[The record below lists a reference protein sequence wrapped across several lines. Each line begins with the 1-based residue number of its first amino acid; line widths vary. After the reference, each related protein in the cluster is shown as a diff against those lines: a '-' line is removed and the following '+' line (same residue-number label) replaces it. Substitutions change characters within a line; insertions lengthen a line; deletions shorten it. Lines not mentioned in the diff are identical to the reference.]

1 MTREVHRE
9 QLLEWIDRSRR
20 TQKRLA
26 IGVAAGVVVASLLS
40 SRGTGGGFA
49 WLIVGIVA
57 VCGFWITSTHIA
69 EWKDQVRKLERP

>member
-1 MTREVHRE
+1 MTRQVPRE
-9 QLLEWIDRSRR
+9 QLLGWIDQSRR

-26 IGVAAGVVVASLLS
+26 IGVAAGVAAAIILT

-49 WLIVGIVA
+49 WLIVGIIA

-69 EWKDQVRKLERP
+69 EWKDQVRKLERS